1 MNERR
6 HVSVILERALLKF
19 ASGEDELTVQL
30 EYLVESTLVDL
41 LVRKVRLIVQELL
54 GELLCVLLGLVAGL
68 GGSHL
73 LLLGRH
79 HVCKI

>member
-19 ASGEDELTVQL
+19 ACGENELTIEL
-30 EYLVESTLVDL
+30 EDLVESALVDL
-41 LVRKVRLIVQELL
+41 LVRQVRLIVQELL
-54 GELLCVLLGLVAGL
+54 GELLCVLLGLVADLAGC
-68 GGSHL
+68 HL

-79 HVCKI
+79 HVCEI